1 MAAEGLL
8 QLRLE
13 AGPDVPVPHQ
23 AEGRLVHPQPAEQ
36 VRKGQAHGTAL
47 LDSGGERVAVGKICL
62 L

>member
-8 QLRLE
+8 QPGLE

-36 VRKGQAHGTAL
+36 VGEGQAHGHAL
-47 LDSGGERVAVGKICL
+47 LDSGGESATL
-62 L
+62 HS